1 MRVLISLTAPAWVV
15 RNMIILDLGIL
26 VIGWVLGIAI
36 MRQAER
42 SVAMWEDGVEQYAR
56 KQKEYARER
65 DTEGTEKELPF

>member
-42 SVAMWEDGVEQYAR
+42 SVAMWEDGVE
-56 KQKEYARER
+56 
-65 DTEGTEKELPF
+65 